1 MVMVLPFSTMV
12 DTDQNNQLVVGG
24 GNYVRNFMGIF
35 VLITL
40 FSALFVKKNWRE
52 FALVG
57 SYTVGYL
64 GIISLSGFANSE
76 RFLLP
81 GIIGLI
87 IMWAYGVSILNAKS
101 MKFVK
106 AWYVIVVLMEVAAVE
121 VAVGLDQLFH

>member
-1 MVMVLPFSTMV
+1 MQEKRNSDYEIKDRVLDHPLEMS
-12 DTDQNNQLVVGG
+12 QLLYELSGDERV
-24 GNYVRNFMGIF
+24 Y
-35 VLITL
+35 
-40 FSALFVKKNWRE
+40 
-52 FALVG
+52 G

-106 AWYVIVVLMEVAAVE
+106 AWYVIVVLMEVGWAYFKI
-121 VAVGLDQLFH
+121 GSRGML